1 MKKFYLLIV
10 ILIAIGAAVGVYY
23 TVKNWNPNPLE
34 PVVFQDFSRKEV
46 VKDILDKISDISPV
60 KAVLGGNWYVTRF
73 WFIKDSNK
81 DVYVEYEDGHNLRQ
95 ILLEAKKN
103 GDMSYKVVG
112 YFEPGETSW
121 DLKEGEDKFFGS
133 LLELYEYDSEIEA
146 WVKQN

>member
-10 ILIAIGAAVGVYY
+10 ILIAIGTAVGVYY

-46 VKDILDKISDISPV
+46 VKDILDKIADISPN
-60 KAVLGGNWYVTRF
+60 KAVLGSNWYVTRF

-103 GDMSYKVVG
+103 GEMSYKIIG

>member
-1 MKKFYLLIV
+1 MKKFYLLIA
-10 ILIAIGAAVGVYY
+10 ILIAIGVAVGVYY

-34 PVVFQDFSRKEV
+34 PVVFQDFSRKEA
-46 VKDILDKISDISPV
+46 VKDILDKIADISPN

-103 GDMSYKVVG
+103 GEMSYKIIG

-121 DLKEGEDKFFGS
+121 DLKQGEDKFFGS